1 MTRTAVDTDTSVLTR
16 REALQASALAVAGLA
31 ATTQPALAA
40 TRRLNAKEK
49 LNLACVGVGG
59 QGKSDMGE
67 FKKLPDVNFVALC
80 DVDSEKLAAA
90 AKEFPSASTHRDFRK
105 MFESEKDFDAVLV
118 ATPDHTHAVVT
129 MLALKHRKHVYCEK
143 PLTRTVHEARA
154 IAKAAREAGV
164 VTQMGNQGMASEG
177 NRLIKEWLA
186 AGAIGTVQE
195 VHVWSDRPTHSGKMP
210 LWWSQGV
217 ERPKEFPPTPSNLD
231 WELWLGPAPT
241 RPYHPIYGP
250 FQWRGWWDFGS
261 GGLGDIGIH
270 NIAPVFDALK
280 LDAPETIHGSST
292 PVFPE
297 SVPHACTVHY
307 QFPAREGRPA
317 IKLHWYDGG
326 IIPALTAGLDDDTS
340 FPRNGGILFVGSAG
354 QILVSGEGGRN
365 PVLLPKSRE
374 REFQRPAPTL
384 PRSIGHYAEW
394 VKACREGDGTT
405 ASNFAFAGPLTETV
419 LLGSICIR
427 LGGEKLRWNSADLKF
442 VNNPQADELLHYQY
456 RDGWS
461 L

>member
-1 MTRTAVDTDTSVLTR
+1 
-16 REALQASALAVAGLA
+16 
-31 ATTQPALAA
+31 
-40 TRRLNAKEK
+40 
-49 LNLACVGVGG
+49 
-59 QGKSDMGE
+59 
-67 FKKLPDVNFVALC
+67 
-80 DVDSEKLAAA
+80 
-90 AKEFPSASTHRDFRK
+90 
-105 MFESEKDFDAVLV
+105 
-118 ATPDHTHAVVT
+118 
-129 MLALKHRKHVYCEK
+129 VYCEK
-143 PLTRTVHEARA
+143 PLTRTVREARE

-186 AGAIGTVQE
+186 AGAIGMVQE

-217 ERPKEFPPTPSNLD
+217 ERPRDFPPTPANLD
-231 WELWLGPAPT
+231 WDLWLGPAPQ

-270 NIAPVFDALK
+270 NMAPVFDALK
-280 LDAPETIHGSST
+280 LDSPESIHGSST

-307 QFPAREGRPA
+307 QFAARDGRPA

-326 IIPALTAGLDDDTS
+326 IIPALTNGLDENTKL
-340 FPRNGGILFVGSAG
+340 PRDGGILFVGDAG
-354 QILVSGEGGRN
+354 QILVSGEGGRT
-365 PVLLPKSRE
+365 PVLLPKSRD
-374 REFQRPAPTL
+374 REFQRPSPTL
-384 PRSIGHYAEW
+384 PRSTGHHAEW
-394 VKACREGDGTT
+394 VNACRQGGST
-405 ASNFAFAGPLTETV
+405 ASNFAFAGPLTEAV

-427 LGGEKLRWNSADLKF
+427 LGGEKLLWNSAEMKF
-442 VNNPQADELLHYQY
+442 VNNPQADALLHYQY
-456 RDGWS
+456 RDGWA